1 MSYMGCFVG
10 IVKVTFQEGL
20 TYRIQFLSDVS
31 ASCVYLLSF
40 YYLWQAIYAGKAEI
54 EGISLASMVAY
65 TLVSTII
72 GLVVRQDVNVMI
84 GDKVY
89 EGDIAVE
96 LTKPISYRL
105 VVLYTAIGQAVF
117 NLLFKGVPV
126 CILFGYVLD
135 ISVPFDPTRLLLA
148 ALSCALG
155 FVTYFLIDLSLGSVA
170 FWITQTHGVNM
181 FKNVFMA
188 FCAGGIMPLD
198 FYPAFLRD
206 VLTFLPFKGCFY
218 TPLSIC
224 LGVKPQD
231 SALYNGLL
239 AHVPS
244 YELLLLTEQL
254 VWVLVVLGASQ
265 LLWKKALRKI
275 VILGG

>member
-1 MSYMGCFVG
+1 MSYMGRFVG

-20 TYRIQFLSDVS
+20 TYRIQFLADVS

-72 GLVVRQDVNVMI
+72 GFIVRQDVNVMI

-105 VVLYTAIGQAVF
+105 VALYTAIGQAVF

-126 CILFGYVLD
+126 FILFGYVLD

-206 VLTFLPFKGCFY
+206 VLAFLPFKGCFY
-218 TPLSIC
+218 TPLSIY

-231 SALYNGLL
+231 SDLYDGLL
-239 AHVPS
+239 AHLPS
-244 YELLLLTEQL
+244 YELLLITEQL

>member
-1 MSYMGCFVG
+1 MSYMGRFVG
-10 IVKVTFQEGL
+10 VVKVTFQEGL

-72 GLVVRQDVNVMI
+72 GFIVRQDVNVMI

-96 LTKPISYRL
+96 LTKPISYQL
-105 VVLYTAIGQAVF
+105 VVLYTAVGQAVF

-126 CILFGYVLD
+126 FILFGYVLD

-148 ALSCALG
+148 VLSCVLG

-170 FWITQTHGVNM
+170 FWIMQTYGVNM

-206 VLTFLPFKGCFY
+206 VLAVMPFKGCFY
-218 TPLSIC
+218 TPLAIC
-224 LGVKPQD
+224 LGIKPQE
-231 SALYNGLL
+231 SALYDWLL

-244 YELLLLTEQL
+244 YELLLITEQL
-254 VWVLVVLGASQ
+254 VWVLVVLGVSQ

>member
-1 MSYMGCFVG
+1 M
-10 IVKVTFQEGL
+10 
-20 TYRIQFLSDVS
+20 
-31 ASCVYLLSF
+31 
-40 YYLWQAIYAGKAEI
+40 
-54 EGISLASMVAY
+54 
-65 TLVSTII
+65 
-72 GLVVRQDVNVMI
+72 RQDVNVMI

-89 EGDIAVE
+89 QGDIAVE

-105 VVLYTAIGQAVF
+105 VALYTATGQAVF

-126 CILFGYVLD
+126 FILFGYVLD
-135 ISVPFDPTRLLLA
+135 ISVPFDPTSLLMTV
-148 ALSCALG
+148 LSCALG

-170 FWITQTHGVNM
+170 FWIMQTHGVNM
-181 FKNVFMA
+181 FKNVFIA

-198 FYPAFLRD
+198 FYPTFLRD
-206 VLTFLPFKGCFY
+206 VLAFLPFKGCFY

-239 AHVPS
+239 AYVPS
-244 YELLLLTEQL
+244 YELLLVTEQL
-254 VWVLVVLGASQ
+254 VWVLVVLGVSQ

>member
-1 MSYMGCFVG
+1 MA
-10 IVKVTFQEGL
+10 
-20 TYRIQFLSDVS
+20 DVS
-31 ASCVYLLSF
+31 IGCVHLLSF
-40 YYLWQAIYAGKAEI
+40 YYLWQAIYASKAAI
-54 EGISLASMVAY
+54 EGVSLASMVAY
-65 TLVSTII
+65 TLVSTVISFI
-72 GLVVRQDVNVMI
+72 VRQDVNVMI

-89 EGDIAVE
+89 QGDIAVE

-105 VVLYTAIGQAVF
+105 VALYTAMGQAVF

-126 CILFGYVLD
+126 FILFGYVLD

-148 ALSCALG
+148 TLSCALG

-181 FKNVFMA
+181 FKNVFIA

-198 FYPAFLRD
+198 FYPSFLRD
-206 VLTFLPFKGCFY
+206 VLAFLPFKGCFY

-231 SALYNGLL
+231 NTLYNGLL

-244 YELLLLTEQL
+244 YEWLLIIEQL
-254 VWVLVVLGASQ
+254 VWVLVVLSVSQ

>member
-1 MSYMGCFVG
+1 MNRFIGL
-10 IVKVTFQEGL
+10 VKVSFLEGL
-20 TYRIQFLSDVS
+20 TYRTQFLADVS
-31 ASCVYLLSF
+31 AGCVYLLSF
-40 YYLWQAIYAGKAEI
+40 YYLWHAIYAGRAEI
-54 EGISLASMVAY
+54 EGISLFSMVAY

-72 GLVVRQDVNVMI
+72 GFIVRQDVNVMI

-96 LTKPISYRL
+96 LIKPISYQL
-105 VVLYTAIGQAVF
+105 VVLYTAVGQAVF

-126 CILFGYVLD
+126 FVLFGYVLD
-135 ISVPFDPTRLLLA
+135 ISIPFDPTRLLLA
-148 ALSCALG
+148 TLSCALG

-170 FWITQTHGVNM
+170 FWIMQTHGVNL

-206 VLTFLPFKGCFY
+206 VLAFLPFKGCFY

-231 SALYNGLL
+231 SALYDGLL
-239 AHVPS
+239 SHVPS
-244 YELLLLTEQL
+244 YELLLITEQL
-254 VWVLVVLGASQ
+254 VWVLVMLGVSQ

>member
-1 MSYMGCFVG
+1 MSYMGRFVG
-10 IVKVTFQEGL
+10 VVKVTFQEGL

-72 GLVVRQDVNVMI
+72 GFIVRQDVNVMI

-89 EGDIAVE
+89 GGEIAVE
-96 LTKPISYRL
+96 LTKPISYQL
-105 VVLYTAIGQAVF
+105 VVLYTAVGQAVF

-126 CILFGYVLD
+126 FILFGYVLD
-135 ISVPFDPTRLLLA
+135 IAIPFEPTRLLLA
-148 ALSCALG
+148 TLSCMLG
-155 FVTYFLIDLSLGSVA
+155 FVTYFLIDLSLGCVS
-170 FWITQTHGVNM
+170 FWITQTFGVNQ

-188 FCAGGIMPLD
+188 FCAGSIMPLD
-198 FYPAFLRD
+198 FYPTFLRD
-206 VLTFLPFKGCFY
+206 VLAFLPFKGCFY
-218 TPLSIC
+218 SPLAIY
-224 LGVKPQD
+224 LGVAPQD
-231 SALYNGLL
+231 NALYDRLL
-239 AHVPS
+239 AHMPN
-244 YELLLLTEQL
+244 YEVLLIIEQL
-254 VWVLVVLGASQ
+254 TWILIVLGLSQ
-265 LLWKKALRKI
+265 VLWKKALRKI